1 MSLEDMEYSEHLSVS
16 HRYSLVGVRMVL
28 GLNPKSTM
36 RTEGGGGREIG
47 EEGGCQHSEE
57 MLKR

>member
-1 MSLEDMEYSEHLSVS
+1 MEYSEHLSVS

-28 GLNPKSTM
+28 GLNPKSTV

>member
-1 MSLEDMEYSEHLSVS
+1 MEYSDGLSVS

-28 GLNPKSTM
+28 GLNPKSTV
-36 RTEGGGGREIG
+36 RTEGGRGREAG
-47 EEGGCQHSEE
+47 EEGGHQHSEG